1 MFFYKFLSF
10 FFFFSVVDYYNYI
23 HTLYSNPIVCK
34 YRMCTMFI
42 QDFKE
47 KTIKEIQCQFTY
59 YSLCIYYN
67 SVHAS
72 TDLHSLRISV
82 DSILLYTT
90 EGYLKAWYTCTLYQS
105 RLRENIRTSL
115 VSAVLSTQ

>member
-1 MFFYKFLSF
+1 MCVCVVNVLVRSGECFFYKFLS
-10 FFFFSVVDYYNYI
+10 FFFFSVVDYYNYT

-72 TDLHSLRISV
+72 TDF
-82 DSILLYTT
+82 T
-90 EGYLKAWYTCTLYQS
+90 
-105 RLRENIRTSL
+105 
-115 VSAVLSTQ
+115 